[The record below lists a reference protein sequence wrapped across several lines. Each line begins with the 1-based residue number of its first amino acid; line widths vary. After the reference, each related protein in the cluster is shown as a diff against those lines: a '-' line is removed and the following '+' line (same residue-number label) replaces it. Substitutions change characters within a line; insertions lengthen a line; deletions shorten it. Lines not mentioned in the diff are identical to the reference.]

1 MLRTRRI
8 TLGSGPS
15 NRARIPSVRGRPRG
29 LVTSGTAGPPHTYE
43 EALRLGAIRG
53 KGYLQIFSESL
64 RVPGYMAAEPGGCEC
79 AAAEPA
85 SSETTPALL
94 EEFARMS

>member
-1 MLRTRRI
+1 M
-8 TLGSGPS
+8 
-15 NRARIPSVRGRPRG
+15 RGRPRG

-53 KGYLQIFSESL
+53 DFSHDLGKGYLQIFSESL
-64 RVPGYMAAEPGGCEC
+64 REPGYMAAEPGGCEC